1 MIQHKHTPGPWRVMV
16 YSSPEVVSG
25 PDDGYTLVAR
35 PTAQNLDP
43 KVQAQSRM
51 ADAHLIAAA
60 PDMLEAL
67 EAHPDP
73 RDFDGDMGLYLF
85 AFETWRVKREAAIKK
100 ARGGE

>member
-1 MIQHKHTPGPWRVMV
+1 MV

-25 PDDGYTLVAR
+25 PDDGYTLVAW
-35 PTAQNLDP
+35 PTAQNPDP

-67 EAHPDP
+67 DAISPMLPRSLATTTHGDPVWTEAI
-73 RDFDGDMGLYLF
+73 RKV
-85 AFETWRVKREAAIKK
+85 ESAIKK